1 MEDFGYCKSGSEWS
15 DRFVPE
21 FLGKSGGDENEL
33 LNYLLIINSKIFIIL
48 LILILCYNCD
58 AVLRK
63 LGDRYVKF
71 CFTFTG
77 KT

>member
-1 MEDFGYCKSGSEWS
+1 MKCQSGSGWS

-21 FLGKSGGDENEL
+21 LWWRSGGNENGL
-33 LNYLLIINSKIFIIL
+33 LNYLLIINSQIFIIL

-58 AVLRK
+58 ELLRK

>member
-1 MEDFGYCKSGSEWS
+1 MAVEGQTVLCQNFWW
-15 DRFVPE
+15 R
-21 FLGKSGGDENEL
+21 SGGNENEL
-33 LNYLLIINSKIFIIL
+33 LNYLLIINSEIFIIL

>member
-1 MEDFGYCKSGSEWS
+1 MKCQSSTARS

-21 FLGKSGGDENEL
+21 LWWRSGGNENEL

-58 AVLRK
+58 ELLRK